1 MMIYPYLKV
10 GRIVNYYGRMS
21 NSQFKYK
28 ENRSK
33 SNIVIYS
40 YSHIIVNFN
49 KEGEKMISRE
59 VLKGDEVYFLTD
71 EERLGLIKSKD
82 EFEVIVQ
89 NSKTEINK
97 KVKQETLLNI
107 NPELQLTGEYARS
120 EGYPVAFYLGEV
132 CYFLKCEVIM

>member
-1 MMIYPYLKV
+1 
-10 GRIVNYYGRMS
+10 
-21 NSQFKYK
+21 
-28 ENRSK
+28 
-33 SNIVIYS
+33 
-40 YSHIIVNFN
+40 
-49 KEGEKMISRE
+49 MISRE

>member
-1 MMIYPYLKV
+1 
-10 GRIVNYYGRMS
+10 
-21 NSQFKYK
+21 
-28 ENRSK
+28 
-33 SNIVIYS
+33 
-40 YSHIIVNFN
+40 
-49 KEGEKMISRE
+49 MISKE

-71 EERLGLIKSKD
+71 EERFKLIKSKD

-132 CYFLKCEVIM
+132 CYFLKCEVIR

>member
-1 MMIYPYLKV
+1 
-10 GRIVNYYGRMS
+10 
-21 NSQFKYK
+21 
-28 ENRSK
+28 
-33 SNIVIYS
+33 
-40 YSHIIVNFN
+40 
-49 KEGEKMISRE
+49 MISRE

-71 EERLGLIKSKD
+71 EERLELIKSKD

-107 NPELQLTGEYARS
+107 NPELQLTGEYAMS

-132 CYFLKCEVIM
+132 CYFLKCEVIK